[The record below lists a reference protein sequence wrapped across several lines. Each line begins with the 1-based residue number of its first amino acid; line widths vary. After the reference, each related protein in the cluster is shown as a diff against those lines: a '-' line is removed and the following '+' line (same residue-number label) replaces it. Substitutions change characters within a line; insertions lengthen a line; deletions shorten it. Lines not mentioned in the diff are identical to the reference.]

1 MSKTL
6 LSLLILAAI
15 GFTGCARMEEAGP
28 MQHETSNIELDKS
41 EILKLDVRLAVGELK
56 VSGGAKKLV
65 EAAFD
70 YNVPSWKPE
79 VSYSATGFRGTMRI
93 EQREDRGASLG
104 GNQKC
109 TWDIRVNDAIPTDFD
124 FKFGVGEANLNLA
137 TANIRSLTLNM
148 GVGEAN
154 IDLRGKPAKDYN
166 VEVRGGVGEATIR
179 LPKDVAVV
187 AEAKGG
193 IGGIDARGL
202 LKDGDRYVNDAYR
215 NRTSPV
221 TVRLDVKGGI
231 GSINLIAE

>member
-6 LSLLILAAI
+6 VPLLTLAAI
-15 GFTGCARMEEAGP
+15 GFTGCARIEEAGP
-28 MQHETSNIELDKS
+28 MQHETANIELDKS

-109 TWDIRVNDAIPTDFD
+109 TWDILVNDSIPTDFD
-124 FKFGVGEANLNLA
+124 FKFGVGEATLNLA

-193 IGGIDARGL
+193 IGGIEARGL
-202 LKDGDRYVNDAYR
+202 QKDGDRYVNDAYR

-221 TVRLDVKGGI
+221 TVRLDVRGGV

>member
-6 LSLLILAAI
+6 LPILSLAAL
-15 GFTGCARMEEAGP
+15 GFTGCTRIENAGP
-28 MQHETSNIELDKS
+28 MQHETANIELDKS

-56 VSGGAKKLV
+56 VSGGAKKLI

-93 EQREDRGASLG
+93 EQREDRGASIG
-104 GNQKC
+104 NNQKC
-109 TWDIRVNDAIPTDFD
+109 TWEIKVNDSIPTDFD

-154 IDLRGKPAKDYN
+154 IDLRGKPTKDYS
-166 VEVRGGVGEATIR
+166 VQVRGGIGEANIR
-179 LPKDVAVV
+179 LPKDIAVV
-187 AEAKGG
+187 AEAEGG
-193 IGGIDARGL
+193 IGGIDTRGL
-202 LKDGDRYVNDAYR
+202 SKDGDRYVNDAYR

-221 TVRLDVKGGI
+221 TVRLDIKGGI
-231 GSINLIAE
+231 GAINLISE